1 MNQQFGTIMMLSKI
15 QALRTCRT
23 LFPFLMSDDTLSRM
37 TLWHSPAPFQA
48 SNPRVMSSALLS
60 CLVLAL
66 VCLFSSESGASS
78 LTTGQLRTYSTIHS
92 IGLEWDIV
100 GDTDHDAVGT
110 IQYRAQG
117 TGTWKPGFPL
127 FRVDYTNPDGEFFN
141 MFAGSLL
148 FLNPGTTYEVKA
160 DIVDPDGGTG
170 SQTLLV
176 STRAIP
182 TLPANGRTLHVAPGT
197 GSGNGTAGNPYK
209 GITAAQAVAQP
220 GDIFFL
226 HTGNYGGRIT
236 FSKSGAVGNYIAWKA
251 AGDGDVTFNGILVNA
266 SHIWLEG
273 VTVSNQASGLTTS
286 NAPVDVVVT
295 RSSFTNNHYGIYLDG
310 GGQDWYITDNVIV
323 GDNIPADGGL
333 SGEGIELWKTSGH
346 VVAYNRI
353 SKSADGVSYPHTNVD
368 IYGNDVF
375 DTSDDGI
382 EPDYG
387 YANVRVWGNRIHNA
401 VHNGISFQD
410 MNSGP
415 WYIIRNQI
423 VGSEQM
429 PFKFRETD
437 RFLIAHNTLVS
448 WGNVL
453 GDSTDAQD
461 LLAGIS
467 RNNLWVSVTGGTLWN
482 FQGAVKTW
490 RTDLDYDGF
499 DWGNAS
505 VPFTYGGQS
514 YANIPGFVTA
524 SGLEE
529 HGVRISKATCFE
541 TFNVPSPPPASVP
554 VQAMALRSG
563 CNAIDVGAVLP
574 NINDD
579 YQGSAPDLGAY
590 EFGKPLPQYG
600 PRPSDIQPPEA
611 PQNLRFLSP

>member
-1 MNQQFGTIMMLSKI
+1 MKVEARRI
-15 QALRTCRT
+15 CRT
-23 LFPFLMSDDTLSRM
+23 LFPFLMPGDTLSRM
-37 TLWHSPAPFQA
+37 GLWYPSTQLRAG
-48 SNPRVMSSALLS
+48 NPHDMSSALLP
-60 CLVLAL
+60 CLVVAF
-66 VCLFSSESGASS
+66 VCLLSSESDASS
-78 LTTGQLRTYSTIHS
+78 LATGQLRSYSTIHS
-92 IGLEWDIV
+92 IGLEWDIA
-100 GDTDHDAVGT
+100 GDTDHDAIGT
-110 IQYRAQG
+110 IQYRVQG
-117 TGTWKPGFPL
+117 AGTWKPGFPL
-127 FRVDYTNPDGEFFN
+127 FRVDYTNPDGEAFN

-176 STRAIP
+176 STRAVP
-182 TLPANGRTLHVAPGT
+182 TPPANGRTLHVAPGT
-197 GSGNGTAGNPYK
+197 GPGNGTAGNPYK
-209 GITAAQAVAQP
+209 GIAAAQAVAQP
-220 GDIFFL
+220 GDIFLL
-226 HTGNYGGRIT
+226 HTGNYGGRVT
-236 FSKSGAVGNYIAWKA
+236 FSKSGAVGNYIVWKA
-251 AGDGDVTFNGILVNA
+251 AGDGDVAFNGILINA

-273 VTVSNQASGLTTS
+273 VTVSNQVNGLTTS
-286 NAPVDVVVT
+286 NAPKDVVVI
-295 RSSFTNNHYGIYLDG
+295 RSSFINNHYGIYLDG
-310 GGQDWYITDNVIV
+310 GGQDWYIADNIIV
-323 GDNIPADGGL
+323 GDNIPSDGGL

-368 IYGNDVF
+368 IFGNDIF

-387 YANVRVWGNRIHNA
+387 YANVRLWGNRIHNA
-401 VHNGISFQD
+401 VHNGVSFQD

-448 WGNVL
+448 WGSVL
-453 GDSTDAQD
+453 GDSNDAQD

-467 RNNLWVSVTGGTLWN
+467 RNNLWVSVSGGTLWN

-499 DWGNAS
+499 DWGNSS

-514 YANIPGFVTA
+514 YQNLPGFAAA
-524 SGLEE
+524 SALEE
-529 HGVRISKATCFE
+529 HGIRIAKGTCFE

-554 VQAMALRSG
+554 AQAMTLRSG
-563 CNAIDVGAVLP
+563 CNAIDAGAVLP
-574 NINDD
+574 NISEN
-579 YQGSAPDLGAY
+579 YSGSAPDLGAY

-600 PRPSDIQPPEA
+600 PRPTDIQPPEA
-611 PQNLRFLSP
+611 PQNLRFVSP

>member
-1 MNQQFGTIMMLSKI
+1 
-15 QALRTCRT
+15 
-23 LFPFLMSDDTLSRM
+23 M
-37 TLWHSPAPFQA
+37 TLWHSPAPVRA
-48 SNPRVMSSALLS
+48 SNPRVFSSVLLAG
-60 CLVLAL
+60 LIIWAL
-66 VCLFSSESGASS
+66 VCLFPSESGADS
-78 LTTGQLRTYSTIHS
+78 LAAGQVRSYSTIHS
-92 IGLEWDIV
+92 IGVEWDIV
-100 GDTDHDAVGT
+100 GDTDHDAAGT
-110 IQYRAQG
+110 IQYRVQG
-117 TGTWKPGFPL
+117 TVAWKPGFPL

-148 FLNPGTTYEVKA
+148 FLNQGTAYEVKV

-176 STRAIP
+176 STRTIP

-209 GITAAQAVAQP
+209 GIAAAQTVAQP
-220 GDIFFL
+220 GDIFL
-226 HTGNYGGRIT
+226 MHAGNYGGRIT
-236 FSKSGAVGNYIAWKA
+236 FNKSGAAGNYIAWKS
-251 AGDGDVTFNGILVNA
+251 AGDGDVSFNGILVNA
-266 SHIWLEG
+266 NHIWLEEI
-273 VTVSNQASGLTTS
+273 TVNNQANALTTS

-295 RSSFTNNHYGIYLDG
+295 RSTFTNNHYGIYLDG

-323 GDNIPADGGL
+323 GDNVPSDGGL
-333 SGEGIELWKTSGH
+333 SGEGIELSKTSGH

-353 SKSADGVSYPHTNVD
+353 SRSADGISYPHTNVD
-368 IYGNDVF
+368 IYGNDIF

-410 MNSGP
+410 MNGAP
-415 WYIIRNQI
+415 WYLIRNQI

-437 RFLIAHNTLVS
+437 RFLAAHNTLVS

-453 GDSTDAQD
+453 GDSNDGQD
-461 LLAGIS
+461 MLRGIS

-482 FQGAVKTW
+482 FQDAVKTW

-499 DWGNAS
+499 DWGNS
-505 VPFTYGGQS
+505 STPFVYGGQS
-514 YANIPGFVTA
+514 YTNISGLTA
-524 SGLEE
+524 SSGLEG
-529 HGVRISKATCFE
+529 HGVRIAKATCFE

-554 VQAMALRSG
+554 VQAMTLRSG
-563 CNAIDVGAVLP
+563 CNAIDIGAILP
-574 NINDD
+574 NINED
-579 YQGSAPDLGAY
+579 YLGSAPDLGAY
-590 EFGKPLPQYG
+590 EFGKSLPQYG
-600 PRPSDIQPPEA
+600 PRPTDIQPPEA
-611 PQNLRFLSP
+611 PQNLRFISP